1 MIVPGRGIILR
12 RLMAEVAPLRGLGRR
27 VACLHV
33 FMIINDW
40 EAAPEPRTY
49 VDHILEHWHKDEDAE
64 ALVQGT
70 QRLTRGEARRRL
82 FGLGHALRRQGLAPG
97 DGVGLFLANRVD
109 SVLVQ
114 LAVHLIGC
122 RVVFLPPEPGP
133 GELAALVEQSGARAV
148 VTDPLFAGRA
158 ADAAGRS
165 VHAPALLSLGPC
177 EQRCTDLLALAAEC
191 PAVRPDGVP
200 APGADEVVTVL
211 YTGGTLGRPKLAAHS
226 HRLYDTLLHMVKDP
240 SQDPSQDSPQDPRPA
255 VFSGMAP
262 GTDRVLAATLLTHG
276 SGHLTSIQALVTGS
290 ALVVLPEFEAGAAL
304 AVLREERITATMFVP
319 PMLYALLDHPE
330 CEPGALPAL
339 RRIVVGGAATSPG
352 RLQQTVEVFGPV
364 LSQGYGQSEA
374 LGIAAFGAEDLASR
388 AAQRPELWRSCGR
401 AIADTEIEIR
411 AEDSTAAL
419 PVRQVGEVCVRGET
433 VMLGYYED
441 PERTAEALHD
451 GWLRTGDMG
460 YLDAEGYLYLVDRAK
475 DIIVTGSTSDNV
487 YSRVLEDFLL
497 TLPGVRNAA
506 ALGVP
511 DEEYGEAV
519 QIFLATAAGVDVDP
533 DMVAAA
539 VTAELG
545 DLYTPRKTVLLD
557 QLPTTKVGKVDKKAL
572 RAAWTSAA

>member
-1 MIVPGRGIILR
+1 
-12 RLMAEVAPLRGLGRR
+12 
-27 VACLHV
+27 
-33 FMIINDW
+33 MIISTQN
-40 EAAPEPRTY
+40 PYEPRTY
-49 VDHILEHWHKDEDAE
+49 VDHILEHWQKDEDAE
-64 ALVQGT
+64 ALVQGA
-70 QRLTRGEARRRL
+70 QRLTRGEARQRL
-82 FGLGHALRRQGLAPG
+82 FRLGHALRSQGLVPG

-133 GELAALVEQSGARAV
+133 GELAALVEQSRARAV
-148 VTDPLFAGRA
+148 VTDPLFAQRA
-158 ADAAGRS
+158 AAAAEHS
-165 VHAPALLSLGPC
+165 VHAPVLLSLGPS
-177 EQRCTDLLALAAEC
+177 EQGCVDLLALEAEC

-200 APGADEVVTVL
+200 APEPDEAVTVL

-226 HRLYDTLLHMVKDP
+226 HRLYDALVNLM
-240 SQDPSQDSPQDPRPA
+240 QGAQQGARPTPFPA
-255 VFSGMAP
+255 MDP
-262 GTDRVLAATLLTHG
+262 GTDRVLASTLLTHG
-276 SGHLTSIQALVTGS
+276 SGHLTTIQALVTGS

-339 RRIVVGGAATSPG
+339 RRIAVGGAASSPS
-352 RLQQTVEVFGPV
+352 RLQQAVKVFGPV

-374 LGIAAFGAEDLASR
+374 LGIAAFGAEALASEG
-388 AAQRPELWRSCGR
+388 ALRPELWGSCGR
-401 AIADTEIEIR
+401 AIHDTEIEIR
-411 AEDSTAAL
+411 GEGSAAAL
-419 PVRQVGEVCVRGET
+419 PVGQVGEVCVRGET

-441 PERTAEALHD
+441 PERTADALHD
-451 GWLRTGDMG
+451 GWLRTGDLG

-519 QIFLATAAGVDVDP
+519 QIFLAVAEGAEIDP
-533 DMVAAA
+533 DA
-539 VTAELG
+539 VRASVNAELG
-545 DLYTPRKTVLLD
+545 ELYAPRETVLLD

-572 RAAWTSAA
+572 RAAWTKA

>member
-1 MIVPGRGIILR
+1 MSMINNAQQTTG
-12 RLMAEVAPLRGLGRR
+12 
-27 VACLHV
+27 
-33 FMIINDW
+33 
-40 EAAPEPRTY
+40 PRTY
-49 VDHILEHWHKDEDAE
+49 VDRILEQWHTDDSAE
-64 ALVQGT
+64 ALVQGER
-70 QRLTRGEARRRL
+70 RLTRREARERL
-82 FGLGHALRRQGLAPG
+82 FGLGHALRRHGLEPG

-133 GELAALVEQSGARAV
+133 GELAALVEQSRARAV
-148 VTDPLFAGRA
+148 VTDPLFADRA

-177 EQRCTDLLALAAEC
+177 AEQCADLLALAAEC
-191 PAVRPDGVP
+191 PTVRPDGIP
-200 APGADEVVTVL
+200 APAADEAVTVL

-226 HRLYDTLLHMVKDP
+226 HRLYDTLVGLVDDAQ
-240 SQDPSQDSPQDPRPA
+240 QDAPRNSSFFPP
-255 VFSGMAP
+255 MAP
-262 GTDRVLAATLLTHG
+262 AADRVLVATLLTHG
-276 SGHLTSIQALVTGS
+276 SGHLTSLQALVTG
-290 ALVVLPEFEAGAAL
+290 APLVVLPEFEAGAAL
-304 AVLREERITATMFVP
+304 TALREERITATMFVP

-330 CEPGALPAL
+330 CQPGALPDL
-339 RRIVVGGAATSPG
+339 RRVIVGGAATSPS
-352 RLQQTVEVFGPV
+352 RLQQAVDVFGPV

-374 LGIAAFGAEDLASR
+374 LGIAAFGADDLASE
-388 AAQRPELWRSCGR
+388 AARRPELWRSCGR
-401 AIADTEIEIR
+401 AITDTEIEIR
-411 AEDSTAAL
+411 AEDGTVAL
-419 PVRQVGEVCVRGET
+419 PTRQVGEVCVRGET

-441 PERTAEALHD
+441 PQRTAEALHD

-519 QIFLATAAGVDVDP
+519 QIFLATADGVDVDP
-533 DMVAAA
+533 AAVGAA

-545 DLYTPRKTVLLD
+545 ELYTPRKTVLLD
-557 QLPTTKVGKVDKKAL
+557 RLPTTKVGKVDKKAL
-572 RAAWTSAA
+572 RATLAS

>member
-1 MIVPGRGIILR
+1 MSMIDN
-12 RLMAEVAPLRGLGRR
+12 AQQTT
-27 VACLHV
+27 
-33 FMIINDW
+33 
-40 EAAPEPRTY
+40 EPRTY
-49 VDHILEHWHKDEDAE
+49 GTYVDRILEHWHTDDSAE
-64 ALVQGT
+64 ALVQGE
-70 QRLTRGEARRRL
+70 QRLTRREARQRL
-82 FGLGHALRRQGLAPG
+82 FGLGQALRRQGLEPG

-133 GELAALVEQSGARAV
+133 GELAALVEQSRARAV
-148 VTDPLFAGRA
+148 VTDPLFADRA

-165 VHAPALLSLGPC
+165 VHAPTLLSLGPC
-177 EQRCTDLLALAAEC
+177 AEQCADLLALAAEC
-191 PAVRPDGVP
+191 PAIRPEGIP
-200 APGADEVVTVL
+200 APAADEAVTVL

-226 HRLYDTLLHMVKDP
+226 HRLYDALVGLLDDAQDSEQEAAGNTSADP
-240 SQDPSQDSPQDPRPA
+240 SRASSRKAGPTLFPS
-255 VFSGMAP
+255 MAP
-262 GTDRVLAATLLTHG
+262 ASDRVLVSTLLTHG
-276 SGHLTSIQALVTGS
+276 SGHLTSLQALVTG
-290 ALVVLPEFEAGAAL
+290 APLVVLPEFEAGAAL
-304 AVLREERITATMFVP
+304 TVLREERITATMFVP

-330 CEPGALPAL
+330 CEPGALPDL
-339 RRIVVGGAATSPG
+339 RRVIVGGAATSPS
-352 RLQQTVEVFGPV
+352 RLQQAVEVLGPV
-364 LSQGYGQSEA
+364 LGQGYGQSEA
-374 LGIAAFGAEDLASR
+374 LGIAAFGAEDLASEGAR
-388 AAQRPELWRSCGR
+388 RPELWRSCGR
-401 AIADTEIEIR
+401 AITDTEIEIR
-411 AEDSTAAL
+411 AEGGKEAL
-419 PVRQVGEVCVRGET
+419 AVRQVGEVCVRGET

-441 PERTAEALHD
+441 PERTAEALRD

-519 QIFLATAAGVDVDP
+519 QIFLATAEGADVDP
-533 DMVAAA
+533 DVVGAA

-557 QLPTTKVGKVDKKAL
+557 RLPTTKVGKVDKKAL
-572 RAAWTSAA
+572 RAALAS

>member
-1 MIVPGRGIILR
+1 MIVN
-12 RLMAEVAPLRGLGRR
+12 AQETS
-27 VACLHV
+27 
-33 FMIINDW
+33 
-40 EAAPEPRTY
+40 EPRTY
-49 VDHILEHWHKDEDAE
+49 VDRILEHWCKDEDTE
-64 ALVQGT
+64 ALVQGA

-82 FGLGHALRRQGLAPG
+82 FRLGHALRGQGLAPG

-133 GELAALVEQSGARAV
+133 GELAALVEQSRARAV
-148 VTDPLFAGRA
+148 VTDPLFAQRA

-177 EQRCTDLLALAAEC
+177 EQPCTDLLALAAAC
-191 PAVRPDGVP
+191 PDVRPDGVP
-200 APGADEVVTVL
+200 APGADEAVTVL

-226 HRLYDTLLHMVKDP
+226 HRLYDALMGLAEA
-240 SQDPSQDSPQDPRPA
+240 PQNSRPA
-255 VFSGMAP
+255 VFPTMNQ
-262 GTDRVLAATLLTHG
+262 GTDRVLASTLLTHG

-304 AVLREERITATMFVP
+304 TVLREERITATMFVP
-319 PMLYALLDHPE
+319 PMLYAVLDHPE
-330 CEPGALPAL
+330 CEPDALPEL
-339 RRIVVGGAATSPG
+339 RRIVVGGAATSPS
-352 RLQQTVEVFGPV
+352 RLQQAVEVFGPV

-374 LGIAAFGAEDLASR
+374 LGITAFSAEDLASEGAR
-388 AAQRPELWRSCGR
+388 CPELWRSCGR
-401 AIADTEIEIR
+401 AISDVEIEIR
-411 AEDSTAAL
+411 GEDSAAAL

-441 PERTAEALHD
+441 PERTAAALHD

-519 QIFLATAAGVDVDP
+519 QIFLATAEGVDVDP
-533 DMVAAA
+533 EAVGAA

-545 DLYTPRKTVLLD
+545 ELYTPRKTVLLD
-557 QLPTTKVGKVDKKAL
+557 HLPTTKVGKVDKKAL
-572 RAAWTSAA
+572 RAAWTSGALDTP

>member
-1 MIVPGRGIILR
+1 MIVNAQGR
-12 RLMAEVAPLRGLGRR
+12 A
-27 VACLHV
+27 
-33 FMIINDW
+33 
-40 EAAPEPRTY
+40 EPRTY
-49 VDHILEHWHKDEDAE
+49 LDRILEHWHKDENAE
-64 ALVQGT
+64 ALVQGA

-82 FGLGHALRRQGLAPG
+82 FRLGHALRRQGLVPG

-148 VTDPLFAGRA
+148 ITDPLFADRA

-165 VHAPALLSLGPC
+165 LHSPALLSLGPC
-177 EQRCTDLLALAAEC
+177 ARQCTDVLAVADAADC
-191 PAVRPDGVP
+191 PETRPDGVP
-200 APGADEVVTVL
+200 APGADEAVTVL

-226 HRLYDTLLHMVKDP
+226 HRLYDVLVDLAEET
-240 SQDPSQDSPQDPRPA
+240 PQDGSSPSTRSTGFFPP
-255 VFSGMAP
+255 MTP

-304 AVLREERITATMFVP
+304 AVLREERITTTMFVP
-319 PMLYALLDHPE
+319 PMLYAVLDHPE
-330 CEPGALPAL
+330 CEPGVLPEL
-339 RRIVVGGAATSPG
+339 RRIVVGGAATSPS
-352 RLQQTVEVFGPV
+352 RLQQAVEVFGPV
-364 LSQGYGQSEA
+364 LGQGYGQSEA
-374 LGIAAFGAEDLASR
+374 LGIAAFGADDLASE
-388 AAQRPELWRSCGR
+388 AARRPELWRSCGR
-401 AIADTEIEIR
+401 AIADVDIEIR
-411 AEDSTAAL
+411 DEDSAVAL
-419 PVRQVGEVCVRGET
+419 PVLQVGEVCVRGDT

-441 PERTAEALHD
+441 PKRTAEALHE

-506 ALGVP
+506 AVGVP

-519 QIFLATAAGVDVDP
+519 QIFLATAPDADVDP
-533 DMVAAA
+533 VAVAAA
-539 VTAELG
+539 VTRELG

-557 QLPTTKVGKVDKKAL
+557 RLPTTKVGKVDKKAL
-572 RAAWTSAA
+572 RAEWTGGGTVTP

>member
-1 MIVPGRGIILR
+1 MIVN
-12 RLMAEVAPLRGLGRR
+12 AQQTS
-27 VACLHV
+27 
-33 FMIINDW
+33 
-40 EAAPEPRTY
+40 EPRTY
-49 VDHILEHWHKDEDAE
+49 VDRILEQWHEDEGAE
-64 ALVQGT
+64 ALVQGA
-70 QRLTRGEARRRL
+70 QRLTRGEARQRL
-82 FGLGHALRRQGLAPG
+82 FGLGQALRRQGLEPG

-133 GELAALVEQSGARAV
+133 GELAALVEQSRARAV
-148 VTDPLFAGRA
+148 ITDPLFADRA

-165 VHAPALLSLGPC
+165 VHAPVLLSLGPC
-177 EQRCTDLLALAAEC
+177 EEQCADLLALEAEC
-191 PAVRPDGVP
+191 PTVRPDGIP
-200 APGADEVVTVL
+200 APAADEPVTVL

-226 HRLYDTLLHMVKDP
+226 HRLYDTLMDLAEDT
-240 SQDPSQDSPQDPRPA
+240 PQDDSRTSFFPT
-255 VFSGMAP
+255 MAP
-262 GTDRVLAATLLTHG
+262 GTDRVLVSTLLTHG
-276 SGHLTSIQALVTGS
+276 SGHLTSIQALVTG
-290 ALVVLPEFEAGAAL
+290 APLVVLPEFEPGAAL
-304 AVLREERITATMFVP
+304 TVLREERITATMFVP

-330 CEPGALPAL
+330 CVPGALPEL
-339 RRIVVGGAATSPG
+339 RRVVVGGAASSPS
-352 RLQQTVEVFGPV
+352 RLQQTVDVLGPV

-374 LGIAAFGAEDLASR
+374 LGIAAFGADDLASEGAR
-388 AAQRPELWRSCGR
+388 RPELWRSCGR
-401 AIADTEIEIR
+401 AITDTQIEIR
-411 AEDSTAAL
+411 GDDSTVAL

-441 PERTAEALHD
+441 PERTAEAMHD

-460 YLDAEGYLYLVDRAK
+460 YLDEEGYLYLVDRAK

-511 DEEYGEAV
+511 DEEFGEAV
-519 QIFLATAAGVDVDP
+519 QIFLATAEGTDVDP
-533 DMVAAA
+533 DAVGAA

-545 DLYTPRKTVLLD
+545 DLYTPRKTILLD

-572 RAAWTSAA
+572 RAAWVS

>member
-1 MIVPGRGIILR
+1 MVIVNAQETSESQIYIDR
-12 RLMAEVAPLRGLGRR
+12 
-27 VACLHV
+27 
-33 FMIINDW
+33 
-40 EAAPEPRTY
+40 
-49 VDHILEHWHKDEDAE
+49 ILEHWNHDEDAE

-70 QRLTRGEARRRL
+70 HRLTRGEARRQL
-82 FGLGHALRRQGLAPG
+82 FRLGHALRGQGLAPG

-109 SVLVQ
+109 SVLAQ

-133 GELAALVEQSGARAV
+133 GELAALVEQSRARAV
-148 VTDPLFAGRA
+148 VTDPTFAGRA

-165 VHAPALLSLGPC
+165 IHNPVLLSLGPC
-177 EQRCTDLLALAAEC
+177 EQQCPDLLALAADC
-191 PAVRPDGVP
+191 PDVRPEGVP
-200 APGADEVVTVL
+200 APGADEAITVL

-226 HRLYDTLLHMVKDP
+226 HRLYNMLVDMVDDA
-240 SQDPSQDSPQDPRPA
+240 QQDSGSTFFPA
-255 VFSGMAP
+255 MDQ

-276 SGHLTSIQALVTGS
+276 SGHLTSLQALVTGS

-319 PMLYALLDHPE
+319 PMLYAVLDHPE
-330 CEPGALPAL
+330 CKPGALPAL
-339 RRIVVGGAATSPG
+339 RRIVVGGAATSPS
-352 RLQQTVEVFGPV
+352 RLQQAVEVFGPV
-364 LSQGYGQSEA
+364 VSQGYGQSEA
-374 LGIAAFGAEDLASR
+374 LGITAFGAEDLASEGAR
-388 AAQRPELWRSCGR
+388 RPELWRSCGR
-401 AIADTEIEIR
+401 AISDVEIEIR
-411 AEDSTAAL
+411 GEDSTEAL
-419 PVRQVGEVCVRGET
+419 PVRQVGEVCVHGEP

-441 PERTAEALHD
+441 PERTAAALQD

-506 ALGVP
+506 AVGMP

-519 QIFLATAAGVDVDP
+519 QIFLATAEGADVDP
-533 DMVAAA
+533 EAVGAA

-545 DLYTPRKTVLLD
+545 ELYTPRETVLLD

-572 RAAWTSAA
+572 RAAWTSGALSKP

>member
-1 MIVPGRGIILR
+1 
-12 RLMAEVAPLRGLGRR
+12 
-27 VACLHV
+27 
-33 FMIINDW
+33 MIIN
-40 EAAPEPRTY
+40 EQGTSGPRTY
-49 VDHILEHWHKDEDAE
+49 LDRVLEHWQRDEDAE

-70 QRLTRGEARRRL
+70 RRLTRGEARRQMFR
-82 FGLGHALRRQGLAPG
+82 LGHALRGQGLVPG

-148 VTDPLFAGRA
+148 VTDPLFARRA

-177 EQRCTDLLALAAEC
+177 DQPCADLLALAADC
-191 PAVRPDGVP
+191 PEARPDGVP
-200 APGADEVVTVL
+200 APGADEAVTVL

-226 HRLYDTLLHMVKDP
+226 HRLYDTLVELADDASEDSGPTVFP
-240 SQDPSQDSPQDPRPA
+240 S
-255 VFSGMAP
+255 MAP
-262 GTDRVLAATLLTHG
+262 GADRVLAATLLTHG
-276 SGHLTSIQALVTGS
+276 SGHLTSVQALVTGS
-290 ALVVLPEFEAGAAL
+290 VLVVLPEFEAGAAL
-304 AVLREERITATMFVP
+304 AVLRAERITATMFVP

-330 CEPGALPAL
+330 CGPGALPEL
-339 RRIVVGGAATSPG
+339 RRIVVGGAATSPS
-352 RLQQTVEVFGPV
+352 RLRQAVEVFGPV

-374 LGIAAFGAEDLASR
+374 LGIAAFGADDLASEAVR
-388 AAQRPELWRSCGR
+388 RPELWRSCGR
-401 AIADTEIEIR
+401 AISGVEIEIR
-411 AEDSTAAL
+411 GEDSTAAL

-433 VMLGYYED
+433 VMLGYHED
-441 PERTAEALHD
+441 PERTAAALRD

-497 TLPGVRNAA
+497 TLPGVRDAA

-519 QIFLATAAGVDVDP
+519 QIFLATAEDADIDTAE
-533 DMVAAA
+533 VAAA

-545 DLYTPRKTVLLD
+545 ELYTPRGTVLLD
-557 QLPTTKVGKVDKKAL
+557 KLPMTKVGKVDKKAL
-572 RAAWTSAA
+572 RAAWASGAMARPSVSA

>member
-1 MIVPGRGIILR
+1 
-12 RLMAEVAPLRGLGRR
+12 
-27 VACLHV
+27 
-33 FMIINDW
+33 MIIN
-40 EAAPEPRTY
+40 ARQTNAQQTSEPRTY
-49 VDHILEHWHKDEDAE
+49 VDRVLEHWHKDEDVE
-64 ALVQGT
+64 ALVQGA

-82 FGLGHALRRQGLAPG
+82 FRLGHALRGQGLEPG

-133 GELAALVEQSGARAV
+133 GELAALVEQSRARAV
-148 VTDPLFAGRA
+148 VTDPLFAQRA
-158 ADAAGRS
+158 ADAANRS
-165 VHAPALLSLGPC
+165 VHAPVLLSLGPC
-177 EQRCTDLLALAAEC
+177 EQPCTDLLALEAEC
-191 PAVRPDGVP
+191 PAVRPEGVP
-200 APGADEVVTVL
+200 APGADEAVTVL

-226 HRLYDTLLHMVKDP
+226 HRLYDALVGLVKDAP
-240 SQDPSQDSPQDPRPA
+240 QDSRPA
-255 VFSGMAP
+255 VFPAMNA
-262 GTDRVLAATLLTHG
+262 GTDRVLASTLLTHG
-276 SGHLTSIQALVTGS
+276 SGHLTAVQALVTGS
-290 ALVVLPEFEAGAAL
+290 VLVVLPEFEASAAL
-304 AVLREERITATMFVP
+304 TVLREERITATMFVP

-330 CEPGALPAL
+330 CVPGALPAL
-339 RRIVVGGAATSPG
+339 RRIAVGGAASSPS
-352 RLQQTVEVFGPV
+352 RLQQAVEVFGPV

-374 LGIAAFGAEDLASR
+374 LGIAVFGADELASKG
-388 AAQRPELWRSCGR
+388 AERPELWRSCGR
-401 AIADTEIEIR
+401 AISDTRIEIR
-411 AEDSTAAL
+411 GEEGEDSAAAL
-419 PVRQVGEVCVRGET
+419 PVRQVGEVCVSGET
-433 VMLGYYED
+433 VMLGYFED
-441 PERTAEALHD
+441 PERTAQALHD

-511 DEEYGEAV
+511 DEEFGEAV
-519 QIFLATAAGVDVDP
+519 QIFLATAEDTDVDP
-533 DMVAAA
+533 EAVGAA

-545 DLYTPRKTVLLD
+545 ELYTPRKTVLLD

-572 RAAWTSAA
+572 RAEWTSGAMATP

>member
-1 MIVPGRGIILR
+1 M
-12 RLMAEVAPLRGLGRR
+12 
-27 VACLHV
+27 
-33 FMIINDW
+33 FMIINALKTDG
-40 EAAPEPRTY
+40 PRTY
-49 VDHILEHWHKDEDAE
+49 VDHILDHWNQDEDAE
-64 ALVQGT
+64 ALVQGAL
-70 QRLTRGEARRRL
+70 RLTRRQARRRL
-82 FGLGHALRRQGLAPG
+82 FRLGHALRRQGLAPG
-97 DGVGLFLANRVD
+97 DGVGLFLANRAD

-133 GELAALVEQSGARAV
+133 GELAALVEQSRARAV
-148 VTDPLFAGRA
+148 VTDPLFAERA

-165 VHAPALLSLGPC
+165 VHAPVLLSLGPC
-177 EQRCTDLLALAAEC
+177 EQQCTDLSAAAAEC
-191 PAVRPDGVP
+191 PAQRPDGVP
-200 APGADEVVTVL
+200 APGADEAVTVL

-226 HRLYDTLLHMVKDP
+226 HRLYNVLVDLVEGA
-240 SQDPSQDSPQDPRPA
+240 PQESRPA
-255 VFSGMAP
+255 LFPTTQP
-262 GTDRVLAATLLTHG
+262 GTDRVLVSTLLTHG

-290 ALVVLPEFEAGAAL
+290 VLVVLPEFEAGAAL

-339 RRIVVGGAATSPG
+339 RRIVVGGAASSPS
-352 RLQQTVEVFGPV
+352 RLQQAVEVFGPV
-364 LSQGYGQSEA
+364 ISQGYGQSEA
-374 LGIAAFGAEDLASR
+374 LGIAAFAAEDLASLGAR
-388 AAQRPELWRSCGR
+388 RPELWRSCGR
-401 AIADTEIEIR
+401 AISDTEIEIR
-411 AEDSTAAL
+411 AEGSTVAL
-419 PVRQVGEVCVRGET
+419 PTRQVGEVCVRGEA

-511 DEEYGEAV
+511 DEDFGEAV
-519 QIFLATAAGVDVDP
+519 QIFLATAEDADVDP
-533 DMVAAA
+533 DEVAAL
-539 VTAELG
+539 VTADLG
-545 DLYTPRKTVLLD
+545 ELYTPRKTVLLD
-557 QLPTTKVGKVDKKAL
+557 RLPTTKVGKVDKKAL
-572 RAAWTSAA
+572 RAAWTSPTPDTAP

>member
-1 MIVPGRGIILR
+1 MIEN
-12 RLMAEVAPLRGLGRR
+12 AQETS
-27 VACLHV
+27 
-33 FMIINDW
+33 
-40 EAAPEPRTY
+40 EPRTY
-49 VDHILEHWHKDEDAE
+49 VDRILEHWYEDEDTE
-64 ALVQGT
+64 ALVQGA
-70 QRLTRGEARRRL
+70 QRLTRGEARRQL
-82 FGLGHALRRQGLAPG
+82 FRLGHALRGQGLAPG

-133 GELAALVEQSGARAV
+133 GELAALVEQSRARAV
-148 VTDPLFAGRA
+148 VTDPLFAQRA

-177 EQRCTDLLALAAEC
+177 EQPCTDLLALAAEC
-191 PAVRPDGVP
+191 PDERPDGVP
-200 APGADEVVTVL
+200 APGADEAVTVL

-226 HRLYDTLLHMVKDP
+226 HRLYDALVNLVD
-240 SQDPSQDSPQDPRPA
+240 DAPQNSLPA
-255 VFSGMAP
+255 LFPTMNQ
-262 GTDRVLAATLLTHG
+262 GTDRVLASTLLTHG
-276 SGHLTSIQALVTGS
+276 SGHLTSIQALVTGC

-304 AVLREERITATMFVP
+304 TVLREERITATMFVP
-319 PMLYALLDHPE
+319 PMLYAVLDHPE

-339 RRIVVGGAATSPG
+339 QRIVVGGAATSPS
-352 RLQQTVEVFGPV
+352 RLQQAVEVFGPV

-374 LGIAAFGAEDLASR
+374 LGITAFGAEDLASEGAR
-388 AAQRPELWRSCGR
+388 RPELWRSCGR
-401 AIADTEIEIR
+401 AISDVEIEIR
-411 AEDSTAAL
+411 GEDSTAAL

-441 PERTAEALHD
+441 PERTAAALHD

-475 DIIVTGSTSDNV
+475 DIIVTGATSDNV

-497 TLPGVRNAA
+497 TLPGVRNSA

-511 DEEYGEAV
+511 DEEYGEVV
-519 QIFLATAAGVDVDP
+519 QIFLATAAGADVDP
-533 DMVAAA
+533 EAVGAA

-545 DLYTPRKTVLLD
+545 ELYTPRKTVLLD

-572 RAAWTSAA
+572 RAAWTGGVLDTP

>member
-1 MIVPGRGIILR
+1 
-12 RLMAEVAPLRGLGRR
+12 
-27 VACLHV
+27 
-33 FMIINDW
+33 MIINGQQTT
-40 EAAPEPRTY
+40 APRTY
-49 VDHILEHWHKDEDAE
+49 VDRILEHWHGNEDAE
-64 ALVQGT
+64 ALVQGAR
-70 QRLTRGEARRRL
+70 RLTRGEARRRL
-82 FGLGHALRRQGLAPG
+82 FSLGHALRGQGLEPG

-133 GELAALVEQSGARAV
+133 GELAALVEQSRARAV
-148 VTDPLFAGRA
+148 VTDPLFAARA

-165 VHAPALLSLGPC
+165 VHAPVLLGLGPC
-177 EQRCTDLLALAAEC
+177 DQPCADLLALADAC
-191 PAVRPDGVP
+191 PETRPEGIP
-200 APGADEVVTVL
+200 APAADEAVTVL

-226 HRLYDTLLHMVKDP
+226 HRLYDTLMDRADDTADGTAGDTR
-240 SQDPSQDSPQDPRPA
+240 SAFFPA
-255 VFSGMAP
+255 MAA

-276 SGHLTSIQALVTGS
+276 SGHLTSLQALVTGS

-304 AVLREERITATMFVP
+304 AALREERITATMFVP
-319 PMLYALLDHPE
+319 PMMYALLDHPE
-330 CEPGALPAL
+330 CVPGALPAL
-339 RRIVVGGAATSPG
+339 RRIVVGGAATSPS
-352 RLQQTVEVFGPV
+352 RLQQAVEVFGPV

-374 LGIAAFGAEDLASR
+374 LGIAAFGADELAAEATR
-388 AAQRPELWRSCGR
+388 RPELWRSCGR
-401 AIADTEIEIR
+401 AISDTEIEIR
-411 AEDSTAAL
+411 AEDDTAAL
-419 PVRQVGEVCVRGET
+419 AVREVGEVCVRGRS

-441 PERTAEALHD
+441 PERTAAALHD

-511 DEEYGEAV
+511 DEDFGEAV
-519 QIFLATAAGVDVDP
+519 QVFLATAEGADVDP
-533 DMVAAA
+533 AEVGAA

-557 QLPTTKVGKVDKKAL
+557 RLPTTKVGKVDKKAL
-572 RAAWTSAA
+572 RAAWTSAAVSAAG

>member
-1 MIVPGRGIILR
+1 
-12 RLMAEVAPLRGLGRR
+12 
-27 VACLHV
+27 
-33 FMIINDW
+33 MIIN
-40 EAAPEPRTY
+40 EQQTAAPRTY
-49 VDHILEHWHKDEDAE
+49 VDRILEHWHKDEEAE
-64 ALVQGT
+64 ALVQGA

-82 FGLGHALRRQGLAPG
+82 FRLGHALRRQGLEPG

-133 GELAALVEQSGARAV
+133 GELAALVEQSRARVV
-148 VTDPLFAGRA
+148 VTDPLFAQRA

-165 VHAPALLSLGPC
+165 VHAPALVSLGPC
-177 EQRCTDLLALAAEC
+177 AQPCPDLLALAADC
-191 PAVRPDGVP
+191 PAERPGGVP
-200 APGADEVVTVL
+200 APAADEAVTVL

-226 HRLYDTLLHMVKDP
+226 HRLYDTLVDIAEDDP
-240 SQDPSQDSPQDPRPA
+240 QDSRAGFFPTMD
-255 VFSGMAP
+255 P
-262 GTDRVLAATLLTHG
+262 GTDRVLASTLLTHG

-290 ALVVLPEFEAGAAL
+290 ALVVLPEFDAGAAL
-304 AVLREERITATMFVP
+304 TVLREERITATMFVP
-319 PMLYALLDHPE
+319 PMLYAVLDHPE
-330 CEPGALPAL
+330 CVPGVLPAL
-339 RRIVVGGAATSPG
+339 RRIVVGGAATSPS
-352 RLQQTVEVFGPV
+352 RLQQAVEVFGPV

-374 LGIAAFGAEDLASR
+374 LGITAFGAEDLAAEGAR
-388 AAQRPELWRSCGR
+388 RPELWRSCGR
-401 AIADTEIEIR
+401 AICDTEIEIR
-411 AEDSTAAL
+411 GEDSTSAL

-433 VMLGYYED
+433 VMLGYFED
-441 PERTAEALHD
+441 PQRTAEALND

-519 QIFLATAAGVDVDP
+519 QIFLATAEDVDVDP
-533 DMVAAA
+533 GAVGTA

-545 DLYTPRKTVLLD
+545 ALYTPRGTVLLK

-572 RAAWTSAA
+572 RAAWTSGAFGTP

>member
-1 MIVPGRGIILR
+1 MDR
-12 RLMAEVAPLRGLGRR
+12 
-27 VACLHV
+27 
-33 FMIINDW
+33 
-40 EAAPEPRTY
+40 
-49 VDHILEHWHKDEDAE
+49 ILEHWYKDEDAE
-64 ALVQGT
+64 ALVQGA
-70 QRLTRGEARRRL
+70 QRLTRAEARRQL
-82 FGLGHALRRQGLAPG
+82 FRLGHALRGQGLAPG

-133 GELAALVEQSGARAV
+133 GELAALVEQSRARAV
-148 VTDPLFAGRA
+148 VTDPLFAERA

-165 VHAPALLSLGPC
+165 VHAPVLLSLGPC
-177 EQRCTDLLALAAEC
+177 EQQCTDLLALAAEC
-191 PAVRPDGVP
+191 PDVRPDGVP
-200 APGADEVVTVL
+200 APGADEAVTVF

-226 HRLYDTLLHMVKDP
+226 HRLYDMLVDLVEDVPKY
-240 SQDPSQDSPQDPRPA
+240 
-255 VFSGMAP
+255 SGSAFFPTMDQ

-276 SGHLTSIQALVTGS
+276 SGHLTSLQALVTGS

-304 AVLREERITATMFVP
+304 TVLREERITATMFVP

-330 CEPGALPAL
+330 CEPGLLPAL
-339 RRIVVGGAATSPG
+339 RRIVVGGAATSPS
-352 RLQQTVEVFGPV
+352 RLQQAVEMFGPV

-374 LGIAAFGAEDLASR
+374 LGITAFGAEDLASEG
-388 AAQRPELWRSCGR
+388 AVRPELWRSCGR
-401 AIADTEIEIR
+401 AIADVEIEIR
-411 AEDSTAAL
+411 GEDSTAAL

-441 PERTAEALHD
+441 PERTAAALHD

-475 DIIVTGSTSDNV
+475 DIIVTGRTSDNV

-519 QIFLATAAGVDVDP
+519 QIFLATAEGAADVDP
-533 DMVAAA
+533 EVVSAA

-545 DLYTPRKTVLLD
+545 ELYTPQRTVLLD

-572 RAAWTSAA
+572 RAAWTSGALGTP

>member
-1 MIVPGRGIILR
+1 MP
-12 RLMAEVAPLRGLGRR
+12 
-27 VACLHV
+27 
-33 FMIINDW
+33 MIINSQQTS
-40 EAAPEPRTY
+40 ESRTY
-49 VDHILEHWHKDEDAE
+49 LDRILEHWHEDEDAE
-64 ALVQGT
+64 ALVQGA

-82 FGLGHALRRQGLAPG
+82 FRLGHALRGQGLAPG

-109 SVLVQ
+109 AVLVQ

-133 GELAALVEQSGARAV
+133 GELAALVEQSRARAV
-148 VTDPLFAGRA
+148 VTDPLFADRA

-165 VHAPALLSLGPC
+165 VHAPELLSLGPC
-177 EQRCTDLLALAAEC
+177 EPKCKDLLALAAEC

-200 APGADEVVTVL
+200 APGADEAVTVL

-226 HRLYDTLLHMVKDP
+226 HRLYDTLVDLAD
-240 SQDPSQDSPQDPRPA
+240 DARQDSRPA
-255 VFSGMAP
+255 VFPTMNP
-262 GTDRVLAATLLTHG
+262 GTDRVLASTLLTHG
-276 SGHLTSIQALVTGS
+276 SGHLTSVQALVTGS
-290 ALVVLPEFEAGAAL
+290 TLVVLPEFEAGAAL

-319 PMLYALLDHPE
+319 PMLYALLDHPQ
-330 CEPGALPAL
+330 CVPGALPAL
-339 RRIVVGGAATSPG
+339 RRIVVGGAATSPS
-352 RLQQTVEVFGPV
+352 RLQQAVEVFGPV

-374 LGIAAFGAEDLASR
+374 LGIAAFGAEDLASKG
-388 AAQRPELWRSCGR
+388 AQRPELWRSCGR
-401 AIADTEIEIR
+401 AISGVEIEIR
-411 AEDSTAAL
+411 GEDSTVAL
-419 PVRQVGEVCVRGET
+419 SGRQVGEVCVRGET

-441 PERTAEALHD
+441 PERTAAALHD

-497 TLPGVRNAA
+497 TLPGVRDAA
-506 ALGVP
+506 ALGMP

-519 QIFLATAAGVDVDP
+519 QIFLATAEGADVDP
-533 DMVAAA
+533 DAVGAS

-545 DLYTPRKTVLLD
+545 ELYTPRRTVLLR

-572 RAAWTSAA
+572 RAAWTSEAPAAAPGSPRRTTA

>member
-1 MIVPGRGIILR
+1 MLVIVNAQETSESQIYIDR
-12 RLMAEVAPLRGLGRR
+12 
-27 VACLHV
+27 
-33 FMIINDW
+33 
-40 EAAPEPRTY
+40 
-49 VDHILEHWHKDEDAE
+49 ILEHWNHDEDAE

-70 QRLTRGEARRRL
+70 HRLTRGEARRQL
-82 FGLGHALRRQGLAPG
+82 FRLGHALRGQGLAPG

-109 SVLVQ
+109 SVLAQ

-133 GELAALVEQSGARAV
+133 GELAALVEQSRARAV
-148 VTDPLFAGRA
+148 VTDPTFAGRA

-165 VHAPALLSLGPC
+165 IHNPVLLSLGPC
-177 EQRCTDLLALAAEC
+177 EQQCPDLLALAADC
-191 PAVRPDGVP
+191 PDVRPEGVP
-200 APGADEVVTVL
+200 APGADEAITVL

-226 HRLYDTLLHMVKDP
+226 HRLYNMLVDMVDDA
-240 SQDPSQDSPQDPRPA
+240 QQDSGSTFFPA
-255 VFSGMAP
+255 MDQ

-276 SGHLTSIQALVTGS
+276 SGHLTSLQALVTGS

-319 PMLYALLDHPE
+319 PMLYAVLDHPE
-330 CEPGALPAL
+330 CKPGALPAL
-339 RRIVVGGAATSPG
+339 RRIVVGGAATSPS
-352 RLQQTVEVFGPV
+352 RLQQAVEVFGPV
-364 LSQGYGQSEA
+364 VSQGYGQSEA
-374 LGIAAFGAEDLASR
+374 LGITAFGAEDLASEGAR
-388 AAQRPELWRSCGR
+388 RPELWRSCGR
-401 AIADTEIEIR
+401 AISDVEIEIR
-411 AEDSTAAL
+411 GEDSTEAL
-419 PVRQVGEVCVRGET
+419 PVRQVGEVCVHGEP

-441 PERTAEALHD
+441 PERTAAALQD

-506 ALGVP
+506 AVGMP

-519 QIFLATAAGVDVDP
+519 QIFLATAEGADVDP
-533 DMVAAA
+533 EAVGAA

-545 DLYTPRKTVLLD
+545 ELYTPRETVLLD

-572 RAAWTSAA
+572 RAAWTSGALSKP

>member
-1 MIVPGRGIILR
+1 MIVN
-12 RLMAEVAPLRGLGRR
+12 AQETS
-27 VACLHV
+27 
-33 FMIINDW
+33 
-40 EAAPEPRTY
+40 EPQTY
-49 VDHILEHWHKDEDAE
+49 VDHILEHWHTDEDAE
-64 ALVQGT
+64 ALVQGA

-133 GELAALVEQSGARAV
+133 GELAALVEQSRARAV
-148 VTDPLFAGRA
+148 VTDPLFAERA

-165 VHAPALLSLGPC
+165 VHAPVLLSVGPC
-177 EQRCTDLLALAAEC
+177 EQRCTDLLALADEC
-191 PAVRPDGVP
+191 PEVRPDGVP
-200 APGADEVVTVL
+200 APGADDVVTVL

-226 HRLYDTLLHMVKDP
+226 HRLYDTLVDLVKGT
-240 SQDPSQDSPQDPRPA
+240 PQDPHPA
-255 VFSGMAP
+255 VFPTMDP
-262 GTDRVLAATLLTHG
+262 GTDRVLASTLLTHG
-276 SGHLTSIQALVTGS
+276 SGHLTSVQALVTGS

-330 CEPGALPAL
+330 CEPGVLPAL
-339 RRIVVGGAATSPG
+339 RRIVVGGAASSPS
-352 RLQQTVEVFGPV
+352 RLQQAVEVFGPV

-374 LGIAAFGAEDLASR
+374 LGIAAFGAEDLASQGPR
-388 AAQRPELWRSCGR
+388 RPELWRSCGR
-401 AIADTEIEIR
+401 AIRDTEIEIR
-411 AEDSTAAL
+411 GEDSTVAL

-460 YLDAEGYLYLVDRAK
+460 YLDADGYLYLVDRAK

-519 QIFLATAAGVDVDP
+519 QIFLATAEGADLDP
-533 DMVAAA
+533 DMVGAA

-572 RAAWTSAA
+572 RAEWTSAALATL

>member
-1 MIVPGRGIILR
+1 
-12 RLMAEVAPLRGLGRR
+12 
-27 VACLHV
+27 
-33 FMIINDW
+33 MIIN
-40 EAAPEPRTY
+40 EQGTSEPRTY
-49 VDHILEHWHKDEDAE
+49 LDRVLEHWHQDEDTE
-64 ALVQGT
+64 ALVQGA
-70 QRLTRGEARRRL
+70 QRLTRGEARRQL
-82 FGLGHALRRQGLAPG
+82 FRLGHALRRQGLGPG

-133 GELAALVEQSGARAV
+133 GELAALVEQSRARAV
-148 VTDPLFAGRA
+148 VTDPLFARRA
-158 ADAAGRS
+158 ADAARRS

-177 EQRCTDLLALAAEC
+177 EQPCADLLALAADC
-191 PAVRPDGVP
+191 PATRPDGVP
-200 APGADEVVTVL
+200 APAADEAVTVL

-226 HRLYDTLLHMVKDP
+226 HRLYDTLVDLAVDRTQETGP
-240 SQDPSQDSPQDPRPA
+240 EVFPA
-255 VFSGMAP
+255 LDP

-330 CEPGALPAL
+330 CEPGALPEL
-339 RRIVVGGAATSPG
+339 RRIVVGGAATSPS

-374 LGIAAFGAEDLASR
+374 LGIAAFGAEELAAE
-388 AAQRPELWRSCGR
+388 AARRPELWRSCGR
-401 AIADTEIEIR
+401 AIADVEIEIR
-411 AEDSTAAL
+411 GEGGTAAL
-419 PVRQVGEVCVRGET
+419 PARQVGEVCVRGET

-460 YLDAEGYLYLVDRAK
+460 YLDADGYLYLVDRAK

-519 QIFLATAAGVDVDP
+519 QVFLATAEPAAIDTDE
-533 DMVAAA
+533 VAAA

-545 DLYTPRKTVLLD
+545 DLYTPRRTILLD
-557 QLPTTKVGKVDKKAL
+557 KLPMTKVGKVDKKAL
-572 RAAWTSAA
+572 RAAWASGALDRPSVSA

>member
-1 MIVPGRGIILR
+1 MDR
-12 RLMAEVAPLRGLGRR
+12 
-27 VACLHV
+27 
-33 FMIINDW
+33 
-40 EAAPEPRTY
+40 
-49 VDHILEHWHKDEDAE
+49 ILEHWNHDEDAE

-70 QRLTRGEARRRL
+70 QRLTRGEARRQL
-82 FGLGHALRRQGLAPG
+82 FRLGHALRGQGLAPG

-133 GELAALVEQSGARAV
+133 GELAALVEQSRARAV
-148 VTDPLFAGRA
+148 VTDPLFAERA

-165 VHAPALLSLGPC
+165 VHTPALLSLGPC
-177 EQRCTDLLALAAEC
+177 EQRCADLLALAAEC
-191 PAVRPDGVP
+191 PDARPDGVP
-200 APGADEVVTVL
+200 SPGADEAVTVL

-226 HRLYDTLLHMVKDP
+226 HRLYDTLVDLVTGATEDAGPAFFPTMDP
-240 SQDPSQDSPQDPRPA
+240 S
-255 VFSGMAP
+255 
-262 GTDRVLAATLLTHG
+262 TDRVLAATLLTHG
-276 SGHLTSIQALVTGS
+276 SGHITSIQALVTGS

-304 AVLREERITATMFVP
+304 TVLREERITATMFVP
-319 PMLYALLDHPE
+319 PMMYAVLDHPD
-330 CEPGALPAL
+330 CKPGGLPAL
-339 RRIVVGGAATSPG
+339 RRIVVGGAATSPS
-352 RLQQTVEVFGPV
+352 RLQQAVEVFGPV
-364 LSQGYGQSEA
+364 LSQAYGQSEA
-374 LGIAAFGAEDLASR
+374 LGITAFAAEELASEGPR
-388 AAQRPELWRSCGR
+388 RPELWRSCGR
-401 AIADTEIEIR
+401 AIPDVQIEIR
-411 AEDSTAAL
+411 GEDSATAL
-419 PVRQVGEVCVRGET
+419 PVRQVGEVCVHGET

-441 PERTAEALHD
+441 PERTAAALQD

-519 QIFLATAAGVDVDP
+519 QIFLATAEGTDVDP
-533 DMVAAA
+533 EAVGVA

-545 DLYTPRKTVLLD
+545 ELYTPRKTVLLD

-572 RAAWTSAA
+572 RAAWTSGTLDAP

>member
-1 MIVPGRGIILR
+1 MIVN
-12 RLMAEVAPLRGLGRR
+12 AQQTNAQQTS
-27 VACLHV
+27 
-33 FMIINDW
+33 
-40 EAAPEPRTY
+40 EPRTY
-49 VDHILEHWHKDEDAE
+49 VDRILEHWHKDEDAE
-64 ALVQGT
+64 ALVQGDR
-70 QRLTRGEARRRL
+70 RLTRGEARRRL
-82 FGLGHALRRQGLAPG
+82 FRLGHALRGRGLAPG

-133 GELAALVEQSGARAV
+133 GELAALVEQSRARAV
-148 VTDPLFAGRA
+148 VTDPLFAERA
-158 ADAAGRS
+158 ADAAARS
-165 VHAPALLSLGPC
+165 VHAPELLSLGPC
-177 EQRCTDLLALAAEC
+177 EQECTDLLALAAEC
-191 PAVRPDGVP
+191 PDVRPDGVP
-200 APGADEVVTVL
+200 APGADEAVTVL

-226 HRLYDTLLHMVKDP
+226 HRLYDALVDLVEDAP
-240 SQDPSQDSPQDPRPA
+240 QDSRPT
-255 VFSGMAP
+255 VFPTMDP

-276 SGHLTSIQALVTGS
+276 SGHLTSVQALVTGS
-290 ALVVLPEFEAGAAL
+290 VLVVLPEFEAGAAL
-304 AVLREERITATMFVP
+304 EVLREERITATMFVP

-330 CEPGALPAL
+330 CVPGALPAL
-339 RRIVVGGAATSPG
+339 RRIVVGGAASSPS
-352 RLQQTVEVFGPV
+352 RLRQAVEVFGPV

-374 LGIAAFGAEDLASR
+374 LGITAFGAEDLASEGAR
-388 AAQRPELWRSCGR
+388 RPELWRSCGR
-401 AIADTEIEIR
+401 AISDTEIEIR
-411 AEDSTAAL
+411 GEGGAAAL
-419 PVRQVGEVCVRGET
+419 PARQVGEVCVRGET

-441 PERTAEALHD
+441 PERTAEALRD

-519 QIFLATAAGVDVDP
+519 QIFLATAEDAAVDP
-533 DMVAAA
+533 DAVGAA

-545 DLYTPRKTVLLD
+545 ELYTPRKTVLLSR
-557 QLPTTKVGKVDKKAL
+557 LPTTKVGKVDKKAL
-572 RAAWTSAA
+572 RAAWVSAAPGTA

>member
-1 MIVPGRGIILR
+1 MLVIVN
-12 RLMAEVAPLRGLGRR
+12 AQETS
-27 VACLHV
+27 
-33 FMIINDW
+33 
-40 EAAPEPRTY
+40 EPRTY
-49 VDHILEHWHKDEDAE
+49 VDRILEHWNKDEDAE

-70 QRLTRGEARRRL
+70 QRLTRGEARRQL
-82 FGLGHALRRQGLAPG
+82 FRLGHALRGQGLAPG

-133 GELAALVEQSGARAV
+133 GELAALVEQSRARAV
-148 VTDPLFAGRA
+148 VTDPLFADRA

-177 EQRCTDLLALAAEC
+177 EQRCADLLALAAEC
-191 PAVRPDGVP
+191 PDARPDGVP
-200 APGADEVVTVL
+200 APGADEAVTVL
-211 YTGGTLGRPKLAAHS
+211 YTGGTLGRPKLAAHT
-226 HRLYDTLLHMVKDP
+226 HRLYDTLVGLMTDAADDSGPTFFPTMDP
-240 SQDPSQDSPQDPRPA
+240 S
-255 VFSGMAP
+255 
-262 GTDRVLAATLLTHG
+262 TDRVLAATLLTHG

-304 AVLREERITATMFVP
+304 TVLREERITATMFVP
-319 PMLYALLDHPE
+319 PMMYAVLDHPE
-330 CEPGALPAL
+330 CKPGALPAL
-339 RRIVVGGAATSPG
+339 RQIAVGGAATSPS
-352 RLQQTVEVFGPV
+352 RLQQAVEVFGPV
-364 LSQGYGQSEA
+364 LGQGYGQSEA
-374 LGIAAFGAEDLASR
+374 LGIAAFGAEELASES
-388 AAQRPELWRSCGR
+388 ALRPELWRSCGR
-401 AIADTEIEIR
+401 AISDTEIEIR

-419 PVRQVGEVCVRGET
+419 PVRQVGEVCVRGNA

-441 PERTAEALHD
+441 PERTAAALQD
-451 GWLRTGDMG
+451 GWLRTGDLG

-519 QIFLATAAGVDVDP
+519 QIFLATAEGVEIDP
-533 DMVAAA
+533 EAVGAA

-545 DLYTPRKTVLLD
+545 ELYLPRKTVLLD

-572 RAAWTSAA
+572 RAAWTSGALATP

>member
-1 MIVPGRGIILR
+1 
-12 RLMAEVAPLRGLGRR
+12 
-27 VACLHV
+27 
-33 FMIINDW
+33 MIIN
-40 EAAPEPRTY
+40 AQGTSEPRTY

-70 QRLTRGEARRRL
+70 HRLTRGEARRQL
-82 FGLGHALRRQGLAPG
+82 FRLGHALRRQGLAPG

-133 GELAALVEQSGARAV
+133 GELAALVEQSRARVV
-148 VTDPLFAGRA
+148 VTDPLFAQRA

-165 VHAPALLSLGPC
+165 VHAPVLLGLGPC
-177 EQRCTDLLALAAEC
+177 EPGCADLLALADEC
-191 PAVRPDGVP
+191 PEERPDGVP
-200 APGADEVVTVL
+200 APAADEAVTVL

-226 HRLYDTLLHMVKDP
+226 HRLYDTLVELVEDDPDESRSGFFPAMV
-240 SQDPSQDSPQDPRPA
+240 
-255 VFSGMAP
+255 P
-262 GTDRVLAATLLTHG
+262 GADRVLAATLLTHG

-290 ALVVLPEFEAGAAL
+290 VLVVLPEFEAGAAL
-304 AVLREERITATMFVP
+304 EVLREERITATMFVP
-319 PMLYALLDHPE
+319 PMLYALLDHPD
-330 CEPGALPAL
+330 CVPGALPEL
-339 RRIVVGGAATSPG
+339 RRIVVGGAATSPS
-352 RLQQTVEVFGPV
+352 RLRQTVEVFGPV

-374 LGIAAFGAEDLASR
+374 LGITGFGAEDLATE
-388 AAQRPELWRSCGR
+388 AARRPELWRSCGR
-401 AIADTEIEIR
+401 AIADVDIEIR

-419 PVRQVGEVCVRGET
+419 PAGQVGEVCVRGET

-441 PERTAEALHD
+441 AERTAAALHE

-511 DEEYGEAV
+511 DENYGEAV
-519 QIFLATAAGVDVDP
+519 QIFLATAEGVDVDP
-533 DMVAAA
+533 ETVGAA

-545 DLYTPRKTVLLD
+545 DLYTPRRTVLLD
-557 QLPTTKVGKVDKKAL
+557 RLPTTKVGKVDKKAL
-572 RAAWTSAA
+572 RAAWTSGATSATR

>member
-1 MIVPGRGIILR
+1 M
-12 RLMAEVAPLRGLGRR
+12 
-27 VACLHV
+27 
-33 FMIINDW
+33 FMISNAHGIS
-40 EAAPEPRTY
+40 EPRTY

-64 ALVQGT
+64 ALVQGA
-70 QRLTRGEARRRL
+70 QRLTRGEARQRL
-82 FGLGHALRRQGLAPG
+82 FRLGHALRRQGLEPG

-133 GELAALVEQSGARAV
+133 GELAALVEQSRARAV
-148 VTDPLFAGRA
+148 VTDPLFAERA

-165 VHAPALLSLGPC
+165 VHAPVLLSLGPC
-177 EQRCTDLLALAAEC
+177 EQRCADLLALEAEC
-191 PAVRPDGVP
+191 PAERPDGVP
-200 APGADEVVTVL
+200 APGADEAVTVL

-226 HRLYDTLLHMVKDP
+226 HRLYDALVGLVEGALQG
-240 SQDPSQDSPQDPRPA
+240 SRPTPFPA
-255 VFSGMAP
+255 MDP
-262 GTDRVLAATLLTHG
+262 GTDRVLASTLLTHG
-276 SGHLTSIQALVTGS
+276 SGHLTTIQALVTGS
-290 ALVVLPEFEAGAAL
+290 TLVVLPEFEAGAAL

-330 CEPGALPAL
+330 CVPGALPAL
-339 RRIVVGGAATSPG
+339 RRIVVGGAASSPS
-352 RLQQTVEVFGPV
+352 RLQQAVEVFGPV

-374 LGIAAFGAEDLASR
+374 LGIAAFSAEALASEG
-388 AAQRPELWRSCGR
+388 AQRPELWRSCGR
-401 AIADTEIEIR
+401 AISDTEIEIR
-411 AEDSTAAL
+411 DEGSAVAL
-419 PVRQVGEVCVRGET
+419 AVRQVGEVCVRGET

-451 GWLRTGDMG
+451 GWLRTGDVG

-506 ALGVP
+506 ALGIP

-519 QIFLATAAGVDVDP
+519 QIFLATAEGADIDP
-533 DMVAAA
+533 DAVRAS

-545 DLYTPRKTVLLD
+545 ELYTPRKTVLLD
-557 QLPTTKVGKVDKKAL
+557 RLPTTKVGKVDKKAL
-572 RAAWTSAA
+572 RAAWTGAALEATP

>member
-1 MIVPGRGIILR
+1 MISNAHGIS
-12 RLMAEVAPLRGLGRR
+12 
-27 VACLHV
+27 
-33 FMIINDW
+33 
-40 EAAPEPRTY
+40 EPRTY

-64 ALVQGT
+64 ALVQGA
-70 QRLTRGEARRRL
+70 QRLTRGEARQRL
-82 FGLGHALRRQGLAPG
+82 FRLGHALRRQGLEPG

-133 GELAALVEQSGARAV
+133 GELAALVEQSRARAV
-148 VTDPLFAGRA
+148 VTDPLFAERA

-165 VHAPALLSLGPC
+165 VHAPVLLSLGPC
-177 EQRCTDLLALAAEC
+177 EQRCADLLALEAEC
-191 PAVRPDGVP
+191 PAERPDGVP
-200 APGADEVVTVL
+200 APGADEAVTVL

-226 HRLYDTLLHMVKDP
+226 HRLYDALVGLVEGALQG
-240 SQDPSQDSPQDPRPA
+240 SRPTPFPA
-255 VFSGMAP
+255 MDP
-262 GTDRVLAATLLTHG
+262 GTDRVLASTLLTHG
-276 SGHLTSIQALVTGS
+276 SGHLTTIQALVTGS
-290 ALVVLPEFEAGAAL
+290 TLVVLPEFEAGAAL

-330 CEPGALPAL
+330 CVPGALPAL
-339 RRIVVGGAATSPG
+339 RRIVVGGAASSPS
-352 RLQQTVEVFGPV
+352 RLQQAVEVFGPV

-374 LGIAAFGAEDLASR
+374 LGIAAFSAEALASEG
-388 AAQRPELWRSCGR
+388 AQRPELWRSCGR
-401 AIADTEIEIR
+401 AISDTEIEIR
-411 AEDSTAAL
+411 DEGSAVAL
-419 PVRQVGEVCVRGET
+419 AVRQVGEVCVRGET

-451 GWLRTGDMG
+451 GWLRTGDVG

-506 ALGVP
+506 ALGIP

-519 QIFLATAAGVDVDP
+519 QIFLATAEGTDIDP
-533 DMVAAA
+533 DAVGAS

-545 DLYTPRKTVLLD
+545 ELYTPRKTVLLD
-557 QLPTTKVGKVDKKAL
+557 RLPTTKVGKVDKKAL
-572 RAAWTSAA
+572 RAAWTSAALEATP